1 MIAAEFCSIE
11 SEMQRVNRPLH
22 FAKCAQKLTVK
33 PGGKLFPGSVSIVGV
48 ELSKK

>member
-33 PGGKLFPGSVSIVGV
+33 PGGKLLPSQD
-48 ELSKK
+48 KAR